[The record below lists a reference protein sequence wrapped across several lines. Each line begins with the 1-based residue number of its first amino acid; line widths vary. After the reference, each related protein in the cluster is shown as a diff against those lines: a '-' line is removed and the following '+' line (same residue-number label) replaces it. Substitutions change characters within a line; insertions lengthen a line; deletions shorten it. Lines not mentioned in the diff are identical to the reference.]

1 MAVPCFFWVFQ
12 VRRNGGQASHPR
24 RSHQFDEAL
33 QMGSRTDIRSHYEI
47 RGESTDDCLASL
59 FCHSCALTQEGRELE
74 LEEKS
79 FSS

>member
-1 MAVPCFFWVFQ
+1 
-12 VRRNGGQASHPR
+12 
-24 RSHQFDEAL
+24 
-33 QMGSRTDIRSHYEI
+33 MGSRTDIRSHYEI